1 MTGRSLI
8 VARKEIVDHLRDGRS
23 LMSGALYTLMGPLFV
38 MIVSFSPQAGRKPAF
53 LLTLMSVFAL
63 VSAFTGGM
71 AVAMDITAG
80 ERERR
85 SLVPLLLTPITTR
98 HLVLGKWLA
107 TCAFALG
114 ALGINIAG
122 VAVVMALR
130 APGSFAVNVVPLAS
144 WVLLG
149 LAPLACFAAAVL
161 LLASSACRT
170 TKEATNWLTF
180 VVFVPMMVA
189 MFLVFYPVS
198 AAGWFAVPIAGQQLI
213 ALRALSG
220 APAPPFYS
228 LILALV
234 TAAATIPALAGI
246 ATVLNRDQV
255 LAG

>member
-1 MTGRSLI
+1 
-8 VARKEIVDHLRDGRS
+8 
-23 LMSGALYTLMGPLFV
+23 
-38 MIVSFSPQAGRKPAF
+38 
-53 LLTLMSVFAL
+53 MSVFAL

-85 SLVPLLLTPITTR
+85 SLVPLLLTPIATR
-98 HLVLGKWLA
+98 DLVLGKWLA

-114 ALGINIAG
+114 ALALNLAG
-122 VAVVMALR
+122 VAAVMALR
-130 APGSFAVNVVPLAS
+130 APGSFAANAVPLAS

-149 LAPLACFAAAVL
+149 LAPLACFAAALL
-161 LLASSACRT
+161 LLASAACRT

-180 VVFVPMMVA
+180 VVFAPMLVG

-198 AAGWFAVPIAGQQLI
+198 ANGWLAVPVVGQQLI
-213 ALRALSG
+213 ALRALGG
-220 APAPPFYS
+220 APAPLVYGLS
-228 LILALV
+228 LALV
-234 TAAATIPALAGI
+234 TAAATIPALAGV

>member
-1 MTGRSLI
+1 MTGQSLI
-8 VARKEIVDHLRDGRS
+8 IARKEIVDHLRDGRS

-38 MIVSFSPQAGRKPAF
+38 MVVSFSRQAGGKPAF

-114 ALGINIAG
+114 ALAVNIAG
-122 VAVVMALR
+122 VVAVIALR
-130 APGSFAVNVVPLAS
+130 APGSFAANVLPLAP
-144 WVLLG
+144 WVFLG
-149 LAPLACFAAAVL
+149 LAPLACFAAAFL
-161 LLASSACRT
+161 LLTSAACRT
-170 TKEATNWLTF
+170 TKEATNWLTL
-180 VVFVPMMVA
+180 VVFVPMMAA

-198 AAGWFAVPIAGQQLI
+198 ANGWLAVPIVGQQLI
-213 ALRALSG
+213 ALRVLGG
-220 APAPPFYS
+220 APAPLFHG
-228 LILALV
+228 LLLAFV
-234 TAAATIPALAGI
+234 TAAATIPALAGV
-246 ATVLNRDQV
+246 AMVLNRDQV